1 MIVIIPGT
9 YCTHEFVTVSLA
21 LTPWP
26 TSPWPFRQSPFAVFS
41 STPRLS
47 CNQAV
52 ARFWFR
58 GLPSG
63 VKSGDC
69 WINAIGAQWPQVHCG
84 RRSLCR
90 SRLLSGRLTG
100 VGATVARRHQG
111 ALWPRFAERS
121 NEQGRGRQ
129 HKNLRAKGLTT
140 VERHD
145 MRSGRASRA
154 IRKFAGLTAGGNGF
168 ELLIPPSFSP
178 LAGQAERRSRAARRR
193 VRPFST
199 TV

>member
-1 MIVIIPGT
+1 MIVIIPAT

-52 ARFWFR
+52 ARFPGVTIR
-58 GLPSG
+58 

-69 WINAIGAQWPQVHCG
+69 WINAIGAQWPPVHCR

-100 VGATVARRHQG
+100 VGA
-111 ALWPRFAERS
+111 WPRSAERT
-121 NEQGRGRQ
+121 NEQGWGRQ
-129 HKNLRAKGLTT
+129 HKNLKAKGLTT

-145 MRSGRASRA
+145 MRSGRTSRA
-154 IRKFAGLTAGGNGF
+154 IRKF
-168 ELLIPPSFSP
+168 
-178 LAGQAERRSRAARRR
+178 
-193 VRPFST
+193 VRPIGRARGRL
-199 TV
+199 